1 MLTSWLHQIVLIVLF
16 AVVMDLIIPS
26 SAMQKYIKLVMGFVI
41 MVTLL
46 KPVGIM
52 FDKQFDVSRIQW
64 PEQMA
69 QFASFDSIKQQA
81 AVMQR
86 EQVNHAEQQ
95 WSDQLEKLVKQ
106 QVESQYPLQV
116 SQVLVQFKNQK
127 NQTADAPE
135 IEKLSLVVQA
145 DSGQNA
151 KNAGIQPV
159 QPIEIQP
166 GERNLSNS
174 RPTDTKKDDSVL
186 MQVKQDLA
194 NKLQIASSM
203 ISIEWKSI

>member
-16 AVVMDLIIPS
+16 AVVMDLMIPS
-26 SAMQKYIKLVMGFVI
+26 SSMQKYIKLVMGLVI

-69 QFASFDSIKQQA
+69 QFASIDSIKQQA
-81 AVMQR
+81 AEMQR
-86 EQVNHAEQQ
+86 EQVNQAEQQ
-95 WSDQLEKLVKQ
+95 WRDQLEKMVKQ

-116 SQVLVQFKNQK
+116 MQIQVQFKNKK
-127 NQTADAPE
+127 NRTENTPE
-135 IEKLSLVVQA
+135 IQKLSLIVQA
-145 DSGQNA
+145 GSVKDA
-151 KNAGIQPV
+151 KNTGIQPV
-159 QPIEIQP
+159 QTIEIQP
-166 GERNLSNS
+166 GERFQTNS
-174 RPTDTKKDDSVL
+174 RPTETKKDESVL
-186 MQVKQDLA
+186 TQVKQDLA

-203 ISIEWKSI
+203 ISIEWNSI